1 MLVAMSKFVLTTGRS
16 AMRVPVYIA
25 SGIFG
30 KAAFTDSGMA
40 VWGLLLHY
48 IIALLFTSF
57 YFWLAHRWAWLI
69 KHWGISGVVYGLGV
83 WAVMNLLVVPASQ
96 APSLPL
102 EPVNA
107 GLEALILIGC
117 IGLPVSFLAVRFA
130 RQHSNEGKGQHYR

>member
-69 KHWGISGVVYGLGV
+69 KHWGISGVVYGLGSMGCHELAGGSSV
-83 WAVMNLLVVPASQ
+83 ASTQSAFGARLMPAWKH
-96 APSLPL
+96 L
-102 EPVNA
+102 
-107 GLEALILIGC
+107 
-117 IGLPVSFLAVRFA
+117 F
-130 RQHSNEGKGQHYR
+130 